1 MNKTNQPYH
10 GYRFPSEIISHS
22 VWLYHRFCL
31 SFRDIWA
38 TVGSVSSGSPIWDVV
53 ADYLRRSDT
62 ARITRLNT
70 PKLKNV
76 AGNPGIA

>member
-1 MNKTNQPYH
+1 MNKKDQFYH
-10 GYRFPSEIISHS
+10 GYRFPSEIISHA
-22 VWLYHRFCL
+22 VWLYLRCCL

-38 TVGSVSSGSPIWDVV
+38 TLGSVSSGPPIWDVV

-62 ARITRLNT
+62 ARVIRLKT

-76 AGNPGIA
+76 VGNPGIA